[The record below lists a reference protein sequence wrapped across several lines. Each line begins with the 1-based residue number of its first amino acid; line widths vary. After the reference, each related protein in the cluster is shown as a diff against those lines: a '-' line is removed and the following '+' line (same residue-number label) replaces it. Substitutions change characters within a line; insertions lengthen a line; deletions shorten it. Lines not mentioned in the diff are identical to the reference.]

1 MFSLH
6 SITLHHR
13 LSIRGII
20 YTLYMQNIIR
30 MIIGYICIYIYVL
43 SLDIAV
49 YIHLTYK
56 RNIVIYLS
64 IVDTFK
70 YS

>member
-30 MIIGYICIYIYVL
+30 MIIGHMYIYICIYAVTRYSSVHT
-43 SLDIAV
+43 LDIQEEYCDLFV
-49 YIHLTYK
+49 
-56 RNIVIYLS
+56 NC
-64 IVDTFK
+64 
-70 YS
+70 